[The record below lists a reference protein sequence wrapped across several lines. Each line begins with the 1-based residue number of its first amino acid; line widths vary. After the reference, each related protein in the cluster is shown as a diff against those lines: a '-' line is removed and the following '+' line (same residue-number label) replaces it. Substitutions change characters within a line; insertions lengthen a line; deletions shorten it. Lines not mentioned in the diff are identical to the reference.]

1 MTYAKLFVPAEVSKE
16 LHKSVRADMSKK
28 FGGYTRYF
36 ASGGWLSN
44 DNKLIEETVIAYET
58 YTDMSEADAYS
69 IMYDMAADIFQNSS
83 ELAVMFVINHDSH
96 FIQ

>member
-1 MTYAKLFVPAEVSKE
+1 MTYAKLFVPAKVSKE
-16 LHKSVRADMSKK
+16 LHKSVRADMSKE

-36 ASGGWLSN
+36 ASGGWVSD

-58 YTDMSEADAYS
+58 YTDMSKTDTYS
-69 IMYDMAADIFQNSS
+69 IMYDMATDIYQNSS
-83 ELAVMFVINHDSH
+83 ELAVMFVINHETH